1 VSIELVSLSNRKL
14 RRVAATTLRRLIR
27 RIKSHNTVNGVAFV
41 ICEFALM
48 ALVIA
53 PFGLAWAL
61 TDRPLQ
67 ALVAAGFVAN
77 CLCVVV
83 IGVQAWRAGERGY
96 SLRLLF
102 NGAHRARLM
111 KEHPAMSD
119 DTLAILVGTLVP
131 FALAVL
137 TLVDYSRSRT
147 R

>member
-1 VSIELVSLSNRKL
+1 MSTAPASR
-14 RRVAATTLRRLIR
+14 AAYAAAVIQRIR
-27 RIKSHNTVNGVAFV
+27 AHNTVNGVTFV

-53 PFGLAWAL
+53 PFGVAWAL
-61 TDRPLQ
+61 TDRPLN
-67 ALVAAGFVAN
+67 ALAAAGFVAN

-83 IGVQAWRAGERGY
+83 VGVQDWRAGERGY

-102 NGAHRARLM
+102 NSAHRARLM
-111 KEHPAMSD
+111 KEHPTMSE
-119 DTLAILVGTLVP
+119 GTLSILLGTIIP

-137 TLVDYSRSRT
+137 ILVDYSRSRT

>member
-1 VSIELVSLSNRKL
+1 M
-14 RRVAATTLRRLIR
+14 IR
-27 RIKSHNTVNGVAFV
+27 RIKSHNTVNGIAFA
-41 ICEFALM
+41 ISEFALM
-48 ALVIA
+48 ALLVA
-53 PFGLAWAL
+53 PLGVAWAL
-61 TDRPLQ
+61 TNHPLY
-67 ALVAAGFVAN
+67 ALATFGFVAN

-96 SLRLLF
+96 SLRRLF

-111 KEHPAMSD
+111 KEHPAMSE